1 MQDDFLQ
8 YAAEIENSI
17 GASASFLSCFKTL
30 DSMDEEEPRWL
41 IQDLIPEG
49 QITTIASDGGVGKTT
64 LSVNIAASRSAG
76 NACFLDPPGFTCEP
90 QLVAFLSTEDSV
102 KKKLRRKLREAG
114 ADMAR
119 IIVPDFADDAAGLLR
134 GFKFGTPEMAQ
145 FVRYYKPALCI
156 FDPLQGFIPPAVN
169 MGARNAMRDCLAP
182 LVSLGEEV
190 GTSFI
195 ILCHSNKRKGAFGR
209 DRIADSAD
217 IWDISRSVLM
227 LGFTEDQGVR
237 YLSHEK
243 SNYGELQE
251 TRLFTIDS
259 GGQIVSEGTTWKRDR
274 EFQQEA
280 AVNVSAP
287 KRQDCKD
294 YILTELEAAGGTM
307 PVKNLEAL
315 VQQAGYSVSTLRRAK
330 DDLKKDAEIRY
341 KQAGIGEDK
350 VWYIERL
357 SLPDEWVT

>member
-1 MQDDFLQ
+1 
-8 YAAEIENSI
+8 
-17 GASASFLSCFKTL
+17 
-30 DSMDEEEPRWL
+30 
-41 IQDLIPEG
+41 
-49 QITTIASDGGVGKTT
+49 
-64 LSVNIAASRSAG
+64 
-76 NACFLDPPGFTCEP
+76 
-90 QLVAFLSTEDSV
+90 
-102 KKKLRRKLREAG
+102 
-114 ADMAR
+114 MAR
-119 IIVPDFADDAAGLLR
+119 IIVPDFADDSAGLLR

>member
-1 MQDDFLQ
+1 
-8 YAAEIENSI
+8 
-17 GASASFLSCFKTL
+17 
-30 DSMDEEEPRWL
+30 
-41 IQDLIPEG
+41 
-49 QITTIASDGGVGKTT
+49 
-64 LSVNIAASRSAG
+64 
-76 NACFLDPPGFTCEP
+76 
-90 QLVAFLSTEDSV
+90 
-102 KKKLRRKLREAG
+102 
-114 ADMAR
+114 
-119 IIVPDFADDAAGLLR
+119 
-134 GFKFGTPEMAQ
+134 
-145 FVRYYKPALCI
+145 
-156 FDPLQGFIPPAVN
+156 
-169 MGARNAMRDCLAP
+169 MRDCLAP

-294 YILTELEAAGGTM
+294 YILNELEAAGGTM

-315 VQQAGYSVSTLRRAK
+315 VQQAGYSISTLRRAK

-341 KQAGIGEDK
+341 KQAGIGEDLLHAHPGGG
-350 VWYIERL
+350 VGGL
-357 SLPDEWVT
+357 GLDSLAQNAQHPLFARAVAVQRHGHQQSSQEG